1 MKPIFFLLLL
11 LSACQQKQPE
21 PPVSEEK
28 DSTAPE
34 EETYSSSKQ
43 QIDYQEVIG
52 VYDHESTTKGFAAV
66 LSLRENGNDLYFY
79 VSVAQGNCKGETE
92 GVVIMVEQTEN
103 YFSGFY
109 ESDDCPLQFTFSPGE
124 KKVDIKA
131 VTFCKPLEKNCSYE
145 GTYVKRKD

>member
-1 MKPIFFLLLL
+1 MRWLIFLFLLL
-11 LSACQQKQPE
+11 SGCQQKQPE
-21 PPVSEEK
+21 IPVLEANDTTSAK
-28 DSTAPE
+28 G
-34 EETYSSSKQ
+34 TYSSPEKP
-43 QIDYQEVIG
+43 IHYREVIG
-52 VYDHESTTKGFAAV
+52 VYDHESTTKGFTAV

-79 VSVAQGNCKGETE
+79 VSVAQGNCKGEAE

-131 VTFCKPLEKNCSYE
+131 VTFCKPLEKNCSFE
-145 GTYVKRKD
+145 GTYVKRKN